1 MKSKVLSRKTWHEVI
16 DDEQA
21 YVLADYGV
29 RNIILTCVA
38 TFCDPGVD
46 NYEAYCRKIV
56 NKARIPDEFSYNEVL
71 SILDDYLRIRW
82 EEYKNGKD
90 SAAD

>member
-1 MKSKVLSRKTWHEVI
+1 MKDKVLSRKTWHEVI

-29 RNIILTCVA
+29 RNIILTCVSA
-38 TFCDPGVD
+38 ACEPGVD
-46 NYEAYCRKIV
+46 NYDAFCRKIV

-71 SILDDYLRIRW
+71 KILDDYLRSRW
-82 EEYKNGKD
+82 EEYNNG
-90 SAAD
+90 